1 MRDQIMILMMNE
13 GKSIVK
19 YYDSFFDKNRASI
32 VLEQM
37 DGDFRNAAHHFR
49 DTISEQFLK
58 YALYKA
64 L

>member
-1 MRDQIMILMMNE
+1 MMNE

-37 DGDFRNAAHHFR
+37 DGDLRNAAHHFR